1 MVHIFAKPVMTAALV
16 IGVLACCSIAED
28 YSCRAEVFMPDG
40 YSQKTIVWSPDRKK
54 YVRLSSKPEHAESD
68 EGVFTISIYSGARLL
83 KTFVPKDLSAATFVK
98 WSPDSKGLYVMWSDG
113 GAIGGYHVRAFL
125 VDDSKA
131 IESPAPEVAA
141 ADFAKHHS
149 CETRGNNLY
158 AVRWV
163 NGSRQLLLR
172 PEVYP
177 TSDCAPETALSAEYL
192 VTTAGGK
199 IIEKGPVKEFTPF
212 VDGCPSDV
220 FPTAFA
226 TQNQIED
233 FRKAQKHDIPEH

>member
-131 IESPAPEVAA
+131 IESAGSRSCRSGFRQGIIPAKLA
-141 ADFAKHHS
+141 
-149 CETRGNNLY
+149 ETIYMLFVGI
-158 AVRWV
+158 

-199 IIEKGPVKEFTPF
+199 IY
-212 VDGCPSDV
+212 
-220 FPTAFA
+220 
-226 TQNQIED
+226 
-233 FRKAQKHDIPEH
+233 